1 MTRTYV
7 ILISPGTEARKSNMQ
22 TFRFSSLVPALFLLA
37 GGALAENPVDFSRDV
52 RPILSNRCFK
62 CHGPDLA
69 GLKGE
74 LRLDIAKSAYGPGE
88 SGKIAIVPGKP
99 EASEII
105 HRITSKDPELIMP
118 PPEAKME
125 ITSQEIEILQKWVS
139 QGAEYRPHWAFVPP
153 RRPELDAAA
162 ENPIDTLVRKKL
174 VEAKMKPSPEADRYS
189 LIRRVSLDLTGLPPS
204 PEEVEVFAKDPDP
217 LAYEKLV
224 DRLLASPHYGER
236 WARRWLDLARYAD
249 TNGYEKDRERVIWP
263 WRDWVIR
270 ALNKDMP
277 FDQFTIKQ
285 LAGDLLPNA
294 TLDDKIAT
302 GFHRNSMLNEE
313 GGIDPLEF
321 RFHAMT
327 DRVATTGTTWLGLT
341 VGCAQCH
348 THKYD
353 PIQHREY
360 YGLMAFL
367 NNANEVPL
375 DLPDPE
381 LPKRQA
387 DREKKASALLD
398 QLASKWPVP
407 KALDAEWKTPKLV
420 TAVNEAGVSAKL
432 GTDQSAAFPSQG
444 GERESFTLVLDSQAA
459 STDRVRLEALA
470 DPGNRA
476 SGPGRTEQGNFV
488 LTEIEVLTRP
498 LGSAGAWE
506 PVSLAKATAE
516 VEQSGYPVAHAIDG
530 NPATGWAV
538 QDSDGKK
545 ISGDRTAVFHFT
557 NSLTGPRQFMVKLA
571 QNFGGFH
578 TLKRVRMATGTPFKE
593 SPPPAK
599 PETLATQA
607 FEKWLANIKKHTVPW
622 TILKPD
628 AMVSNEPILSLEPD
642 HSIFVSGDTTKD
654 DRFTLTFKNVPAG
667 LAALRL
673 EALTDSRLPA
683 NGPGMTYY
691 EGKTG
696 DFLLYDFNVKVD
708 GKEIQLAS
716 ATASTGNAAAMLD
729 ASDLSGW
736 TGTNTVGEPIQAVF
750 QFAEPLPTTG
760 ELVVELKMGRHYA
773 ATLGKFRLSTTTVP
787 KTAVARQLPEGIE
800 ELLVTN
806 SEAGLSQARD
816 RLFDHFL
823 SQAPEL
829 EEPAKAIRELLHPLL
844 PPRTPAFVERTSE
857 NRRKTFLHNRGEY
870 LQPKEQIEPFV
881 PAFLSPMAAGEPK
894 NRLGLAHWLVARDN
908 PLTARV
914 TVNRHWQAFFGTG
927 LTKSLDDFGFQG
939 ELPMNQALLDWLA
952 VEFMENGWSVKK
964 LHRAIVTSATYK
976 QDSKVTP
983 EHLERD
989 PENRLLA
996 RGPRVRAEAEMIR
1009 DLALKVA
1016 GLLSGK
1022 QFGPPVRPPQPAS
1035 VTEGTYAGMT
1045 WKVSTGEDRYRRA
1058 LYTFAKRSTPYAASQ
1073 TFDAPTGEAC
1083 VARREVS
1090 NTPLQSLVL
1099 LNDEVFFEAA
1109 QAFGKNIAAHPGP
1122 PEEKLRFAFM
1132 QCLTRPPSP
1141 AETQRLLSFYQ
1152 AQSQRLQSG
1161 GLKLAELM
1169 PKGAT
1174 SDQASW
1180 MTVARVLLNLDETIT
1195 KN

>member
-1 MTRTYV
+1 M
-7 ILISPGTEARKSNMQ
+7 
-22 TFRFSSLVPALFLLA
+22 A
-37 GGALAENPVDFSRDV
+37 GGALAESEVDFSRDV

-74 LRLDIAKSAYGPGE
+74 LRLDLAESAYGAGE
-88 SGKIAIVPGKP
+88 SGKIAIVPKKP
-99 EASEII
+99 DDSEII
-105 HRITSKDPELIMP
+105 HRITSKDPDLVMP

-125 ITSQEIEILQKWVS
+125 MTPDEKEVLRKWVA
-139 QGAEYRPHWAFVPP
+139 QGAEYKPHWAFVPP
-153 RRPELDAAA
+153 RRPAVDPAAGNPLDA
-162 ENPIDTLVRKKL
+162 LVRKKL
-174 VEAKMKPSPEADRYS
+174 AEAKLKPAPEAERYA
-189 LIRRVSLDLTGLPPS
+189 LIRRVSLDLTGLPPT
-204 PEEVEVFAKDPDP
+204 PEEADAFAGDPDP
-217 LAYEKLV
+217 QAYEKLV

-270 ALNKDMP
+270 ALNEDMP

-294 TLDDKIAT
+294 TLDDRIAT

-381 LPKRQA
+381 LPKRQME
-387 DREKKASALLD
+387 RENKASALLD
-398 QLASKWPVP
+398 QLASKWPTP
-407 KALDAEWKTPKLV
+407 KAPDGEWVTPKLV
-420 TAVNEAGVSAKL
+420 SAVNESGESAVL
-432 GTDQSAAFPSQG
+432 DADQSAAFPAPG
-444 GERESFTLVLDSQAA
+444 AEREKFTLVLDSQAA

-470 DPGNRA
+470 EPENPA
-476 SGPGRTEQGNFV
+476 SGPGRTGHGNFV
-488 LTEIEVLTRP
+488 LSEIEVFSRP
-498 LGSAGAWE
+498 LGSSGEWE
-506 PVSLAKATAE
+506 PVSLSTASAD
-516 VEQSGYPVAHAIDG
+516 VEQSGYPVAHAIDSD
-530 NPATGWAV
+530 PATGWAV
-538 QDSDGKK
+538 QEADGKK
-545 ISGDRTAVFHFT
+545 IQGNRVAVFHFA
-557 NSLTGPRQFMVKLA
+557 NSLGGPRQFMVKLA
-571 QNFGGFH
+571 QNYGTFH
-578 TLKRVRMATGTPFKE
+578 TLGRVRMATGTPLGDN
-593 SPPPAK
+593 PPPAK
-599 PETLATQA
+599 PEQLATQA
-607 FEKWLANIKKHTVPW
+607 FEKWLTNLQNQTVPW
-622 TILKPD
+622 TVLKPD
-628 AMVSNEPILSLEPD
+628 SMVSNEPILELEPD

-654 DRFTLTFKNVPAG
+654 DRFTLTFRNVPSG
-667 LAALRL
+667 LAGLRL

-691 EGKTG
+691 EGQAG

-708 GKEIQLAS
+708 GKEIQPAS
-716 ATASTGNAAAMLD
+716 ATASNGDASAMLD
-729 ASDLSGW
+729 DSDLSGW
-736 TGTNTVGEPIQAVF
+736 TGTSTIGEPIQAVF
-750 QFAEPLPTTG
+750 QFAEPLPPVG

-773 ATLGKFRLSTTTVP
+773 ATLGKFRLSATTVP

-800 ELLVTN
+800 ELLAAKD
-806 SEAGLSQARD
+806 EAGLSQARD

-823 SQAPEL
+823 LQAPEL
-829 EEPAKAIRELLHPLL
+829 AEPAKAIRELLQPLL
-844 PPRTPAFVERTSE
+844 PLRTPAFVERAPE
-857 NRRKTFLHNRGEY
+857 HRRKTHLHNRGEY
-870 LQPKEQIEPFV
+870 LQPKEEIEPFV
-881 PAFLSPMAAGEPK
+881 PAFLSPMAEGEPK
-894 NRLGLAHWLVARDN
+894 NRIGLARWLVARDN

-939 ELPMNQALLDWLA
+939 ELPLNQELLDWLA

-964 LHRAIVTSATYK
+964 LHRLIVTSATYK
-976 QDSKVTP
+976 QDSRLTP
-983 EHLERD
+983 ELLERD

-1009 DLALKVA
+1009 DLALKSA

-1045 WKVSTGEDRYRRA
+1045 WTVSTGEDRYRRA
-1058 LYTFAKRSTPYAASQ
+1058 LYTFAKRSTPYASSQ

-1083 VARREVS
+1083 VARREIS

-1109 QAFGKNIAAHPGP
+1109 QALGTTIAAHPGT
-1122 PEEKLRFAFM
+1122 PEEKLRFGFM
-1132 QCLTRPPSP
+1132 RCLSRPPAP
-1141 AETQRLLSFYQ
+1141 AETARLLAFRQ
-1152 AQSQRLQSG
+1152 AQSQRLESG
-1161 GLKLAELM
+1161 DLKLAQLM
-1169 PKGAT
+1169 PTGST
-1174 SDQASW
+1174 IEQASW

>member
-1 MTRTYV
+1 MR
-7 ILISPGTEARKSNMQ
+7 
-22 TFRFSSLVPALFLLA
+22 RFFFPLMLPALVLTA
-37 GGALAENPVDFSRDV
+37 GGVRAEVPVDFSRDV

-62 CHGPDLA
+62 CHGPDAA

-74 LRLDIAKSAYGPGE
+74 LRLDLPESAYGTGE
-88 SGKIAIVPGKP
+88 SGEVAIVPGK
-99 EASEII
+99 ADKSEVIR
-105 HRITSKDPELIMP
+105 RITSHDPDLVMP

-125 ITSQEIEILQKWVS
+125 LSAAEIEVLRKWVA

-153 RRPELDAAA
+153 QRPAVDPAAG
-162 ENPIDTLVRKKL
+162 NPIDTLVRQKL
-174 VEAKMKPSPEADRYS
+174 KDEGLKPSPELGRYQ
-189 LIRRVSLDLTGLPPS
+189 LLRRVSLDLTGLPPT
-204 PEEVEVFAKDPDP
+204 PEEADAFVNDPDP
-217 LAYEKLV
+217 GAYEKQV

-270 ALNKDMP
+270 ALNDDMP

-294 TLDDKIAT
+294 TLDDRIAT

-353 PIQHREY
+353 PIQHTEY

-387 DREKKASALLD
+387 EREKQAQALLEA
-398 QLASKWPVP
+398 LPSKWPVP
-407 KALDAEWKTPKLV
+407 KVPDGEWTTPKLL
-420 TAVNEAGVSAKL
+420 TAVTGSGESAVL
-432 GTDQSAAFPSQG
+432 GADQSAAFAGQG
-444 GERESFTLVLDSQAA
+444 GERENYTLVLDSQESMA
-459 STDRVRLEALA
+459 DRVRLEVLA
-470 DPGNRA
+470 TPGNPA
-476 SGPGRTEQGNFV
+476 SGPGRTGHGNFV
-488 LTEIEVLTRP
+488 LSEIEVFSRP
-498 LGSAGAWE
+498 LGSSVEWE
-506 PVSLAKATAE
+506 IVRLASASSET
-516 VEQSGYPVAHAIDG
+516 EQSGYAVASAIDG
-530 NPATGWAV
+530 DSSTGGWAV
-538 QDSDGKK
+538 QEAGQKD
-545 ISGDRTAVFHFT
+545 IRGDRAAVFRFAQPL
-557 NSLTGPRQFMVKLA
+557 SGPRQFMVKLA
-571 QNFGGFH
+571 QNFGGYH
-578 TLKRVRMATGTPFKE
+578 TMGRVRMVTGKPLE
-593 SPPPAK
+593 NAPPPAK
-599 PETLATQA
+599 PEDLAAKA
-607 FEKWLANIKKHTVPW
+607 FDQWLVDVKAHTVPW
-622 TILKPD
+622 LVMKPD
-628 AMVSNEPILSLEPD
+628 SMVSNEPILTLEPD
-642 HSIFVSGDTTKD
+642 DSIFVSGDTTKD
-654 DRFTLTFKNVPAG
+654 DRFTLTFKNVPPG

-691 EGKTG
+691 EGKSG

-708 GKEIQLAS
+708 GREVRLAS
-716 ATASTGNAAAMLD
+716 ATSSSGKATAAIDEDDLTGWA
-729 ASDLSGW
+729 
-736 TGTNTVGEPIQAVF
+736 GTDTVGESIQAVF
-750 QFAEPLPTTG
+750 ELADPLPAAG
-760 ELVVELKMGRHYA
+760 ELVVEMKMGRHYA
-773 ATLGKFRLSTTTVP
+773 ATLGKFRLSATTVP
-787 KTAVARQLPEGIE
+787 KTAVARQLPEGVE
-800 ELLVTN
+800 ALLAVGN
-806 SEAGLSQARD
+806 EPREK
-816 RLFDHFL
+816 LFQHFL
-823 SQAPEL
+823 LQTPSLAEQ
-829 EEPAKAIRELLHPLL
+829 AKAIRELLKPLS
-844 PPRTPAFVERTSE
+844 PPRTPAFAERE
-857 NRRKTFLHNRGEY
+857 REHRRKTFLHNRGEY
-870 LQPKEQIEPFV
+870 LQPKEEIEPFV
-881 PAFLSPMAAGEPK
+881 PAFLSPMAEGEPK
-894 NRLGLAHWLVARDN
+894 NRLGLARWLVARDN

-927 LTKSLDDFGFQG
+927 LTKTLDDFGFQG
-939 ELPMNQALLDWLA
+939 ELPLNQPLLDWLA
-952 VEFMENGWSVKK
+952 VEFMESGWSVKK
-964 LHRAIVTSATYK
+964 LHRRIVTSATYK
-976 QDSKVTP
+976 QDSRVTP
-983 EHLERD
+983 ELLERD

-1009 DLALKVA
+1009 DLALKAA
-1016 GLLSGK
+1016 GLLSTK

-1035 VTEGTYAGMT
+1035 ITEGTYAGMT
-1045 WKVSTGEDRYRRA
+1045 WTVSRGEDRYRRA
-1058 LYTFAKRSTPYAASQ
+1058 LYTFAKRSTPYASSQ

-1109 QAFGKNIAAHPGP
+1109 QAFGKTIAAHPGT

-1132 QCLTRPPSP
+1132 RCLTRPPSP
-1141 AETQRLLSFYQ
+1141 AEIERLKAFHDAQWQRLS
-1152 AQSQRLQSG
+1152 SG
-1161 GLKLAELM
+1161 GLKISELM

-1174 SDQASW
+1174 IEQAAW